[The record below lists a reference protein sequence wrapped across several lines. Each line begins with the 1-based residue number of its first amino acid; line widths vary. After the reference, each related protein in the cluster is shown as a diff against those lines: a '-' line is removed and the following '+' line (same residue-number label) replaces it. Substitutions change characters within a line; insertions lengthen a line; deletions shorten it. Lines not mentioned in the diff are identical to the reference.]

1 MDYTRVVKE
10 YRRCACA
17 LQFFMI
23 GCVLVYLA
31 QRSLEII
38 SSAEDPPVD
47 VSTEALKHFGE
58 WAVCAHPNPPT
69 SGRAIDSIGVGI
81 PETYTGAEDLL
92 WLLEQQPLS
101 AKSTQLVSQVK
112 RQIIPFSGFELNC
125 VVVDLLNADLRIP
138 STASICTQPLP
149 FTIDWLMLNSETGWR
164 YVTELRSDEYP
175 MVRYS
180 VAKHGWSS
188 GFTSQASQILTTSV
202 TVRESGG
209 EAPCIWRH
217 FTGSPPSLGKPVA
230 ATILFK
236 DPVVMVTLTRG
247 IFPQFFDLF
256 TGMGGFLSM
265 TTLVF
270 AAVFVKRFPQSDV
283 AVVFE
288 QRTLF
293 GNQATGNPDSSVDDA
308 VEEERQEN
316 QVHDKMEMVSM

>member
-69 SGRAIDSIGVGI
+69 SGRAIDSIGIGI

-164 YVTELRSDEYP
+164 YVTEIRSDEYP

-217 FTGSPPSLGKPVA
+217 FPETPISP
-230 ATILFK
+230 
-236 DPVVMVTLTRG
+236 
-247 IFPQFFDLF
+247 
-256 TGMGGFLSM
+256 
-265 TTLVF
+265 
-270 AAVFVKRFPQSDV
+270 
-283 AVVFE
+283 
-288 QRTLF
+288 
-293 GNQATGNPDSSVDDA
+293 N
-308 VEEERQEN
+308 
-316 QVHDKMEMVSM
+316 